1 MSEIQDA
8 VRLSP
13 MAHLAEAKCV
23 QDDWAG
29 ISDWH
34 VRKQRQNRLNQRAY
48 SWYLNTP
55 TRNEEANETIQLTDG
70 LASKWAMKPWQIV
83 TARASQ
89 AYSPSRL
96 SQVLLHGTHITK
108 FKMHSWWMAALRIVV
123 VLPRAIHI
131 QKCQVHS

>member
-1 MSEIQDA
+1 MSEIQDT

-48 SWYLNTP
+48 SWYLNTS
-55 TRNEEANETIQLTDG
+55 TRNEAVNEWQDEDKKRPKLGPNDQLLARAQTIQLTDG
-70 LASKWAMKPWQIV
+70 LASKWATKPWQIV
-83 TARASQ
+83 TARAS
-89 AYSPSRL
+89 
-96 SQVLLHGTHITK
+96 
-108 FKMHSWWMAALRIVV
+108 
-123 VLPRAIHI
+123 
-131 QKCQVHS
+131 